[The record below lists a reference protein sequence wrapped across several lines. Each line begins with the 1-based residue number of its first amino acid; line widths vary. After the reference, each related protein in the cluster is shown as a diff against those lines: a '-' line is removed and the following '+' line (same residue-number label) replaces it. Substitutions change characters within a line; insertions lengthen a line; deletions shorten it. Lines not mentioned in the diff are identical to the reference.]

1 LNNQNLSTQIA
12 VYPGSFDPFTNG
24 HLDITKRAARLFD
37 TLIIAVYASP
47 RKQLLFSV
55 EERLELCRAVV
66 ESEHLPNVR
75 VESFT
80 GLTVDYVKSLSG
92 HAIIRGLRSS
102 NDFEAEFQMGLLNH
116 RLAPDIE
123 TVCLFTNLEQLFIRS
138 SQLKE
143 VASLGG
149 HVNDMLP
156 SAVVGAFNK
165 KFTAG

>member
-1 LNNQNLSTQIA
+1 LSNQDISTRIA

-24 HLDITKRAARLFD
+24 HLDIAKRAASLFD
-37 TLIIAVYASP
+37 TLIIAVYAFP

-66 ESEHLPNVR
+66 ESERLPNVR
-75 VESFT
+75 VESFN
-80 GLTVDYVKSLSG
+80 GLTIDYVKSLGG

-102 NDFEAEFQMGLLNH
+102 NDFEAEFQMGLMNH

-143 VASLGG
+143 VAGLGG
-149 HVNDMLP
+149 NVNEMLP
-156 SAVVGAFNK
+156 SAVIGAFNK
-165 KFTAG
+165 KFV